1 MPRTR
6 LSRPAPARP
15 ARTGRAAAAAVA
27 TSAAV
32 LALAACGGDSAATDA
47 AGDDVVLR
55 VGELGTAITQETLLD
70 SAGEGDDLGYEV
82 EYSLFGNGP
91 AFMEAVPS
99 GAVDLTVMADTPSIF
114 AQVGDIPVKVV
125 AVQDTLAEGE
135 SFVEIVAN
143 PGSGIASVAD
153 LAGKKVAV
161 QPATIL
167 QYTVV
172 RALEAEGLSYDD
184 ITPVELPLP
193 DAAAA
198 LAKGDV
204 DAVASL
210 DPTLQQLKAN
220 GAVTIG
226 DGEGFT
232 TGYSYVVATEAA
244 LADPAKADAIGD
256 YLARLGRSYDWTVD
270 HAADWAAT
278 TSQLTGLPEPVALA
292 AQERRGSGWV
302 PIDDDV
308 VAKQQEQADVYT
320 ALGLIAEPLDVST
333 EYDDRYDDQL
343 TGGDQ

>member
-6 LSRPAPARP
+6 PSARALTAALTLPLLVLGLS
-15 ARTGRAAAAAVA
+15 
-27 TSAAV
+27 
-32 LALAACGGDSAATDA
+32 ACGGDSAASESS
-47 AGDDVVLR
+47 GDDVVLR
-55 VGELGTAITQETLLD
+55 VGELGTAVTQEKQLE

-82 EYSLFGNGP
+82 EYSLFNNGP

-99 GAVDLTVMADTPSIF
+99 GAVDVAIMADTPSIF
-114 AQVGDIPVKVV
+114 AQVGKIPVKVV
-125 AVQDTLAEGE
+125 AVQDTLKDGE

-143 PGSGIASVAD
+143 PDSGITSVAD
-153 LAGKKVAV
+153 LKGKKVAIN
-161 QPATIL
+161 PATIL

-198 LAKGDV
+198 LAKGDI
-204 DAVASL
+204 DAAASL

-244 LADPAKADAIGD
+244 LADPAKAEAIGD
-256 YLARLGRSYDWTVD
+256 YVARLGRSFE
-270 HAADWAAT
+270 WAAENPAEWAT
-278 TSQLTGLPEPVALA
+278 TLSALTGLPEPIALA
-292 AQERRGSGWV
+292 AQERRGAGWV

-308 VAKQQEQADVYT
+308 IAQQQEQADVYT
-320 ALGLIAEPLDVST
+320 ELGLIAEPLDVST
-333 EYDDRYDDQL
+333 QYDNRYDDLL

>member
-184 ITPVELPLP
+184 ITPSSCRCRTPP
-193 DAAAA
+193 RRSRRAT
-198 LAKGDV
+198 
-204 DAVASL
+204 STRSR
-210 DPTLQQLKAN
+210 PSTPRSSSSRR
-220 GAVTIG
+220 
-226 DGEGFT
+226 
-232 TGYSYVVATEAA
+232 TG
-244 LADPAKADAIGD
+244 P
-256 YLARLGRSYDWTVD
+256 
-270 HAADWAAT
+270 
-278 TSQLTGLPEPVALA
+278 
-292 AQERRGSGWV
+292 
-302 PIDDDV
+302 
-308 VAKQQEQADVYT
+308 
-320 ALGLIAEPLDVST
+320 
-333 EYDDRYDDQL
+333 
-343 TGGDQ
+343 

>member
-6 LSRPAPARP
+6 PSGPLTRRTARS
-15 ARTGRAAAAAVA
+15 AAAAVSVSVVA
-27 TSAAV
+27 
-32 LALAACGGDSAATDA
+32 LGLAACGGDSAATES
-47 AGDDVVLR
+47 GEDVVLR
-55 VGELGTAITQETLLD
+55 VGELGTAITQETQLE

-99 GAVDLTVMADTPSIF
+99 GAVDLAIMADTPSIF
-114 AQVGDIPVKVV
+114 AQVGNIPVKVV
-125 AVQDTLAEGE
+125 AVQDTLKDGE
-135 SFVEIVAN
+135 SFVEIVTN
-143 PGSGIASVAD
+143 PGSGIESVAD
-153 LAGKKVAV
+153 LAGKRVAV

-167 QYTVV
+167 QYTIV

-198 LAKGDV
+198 LANGDI
-204 DAVASL
+204 DAAASL

-256 YLARLGRSYDWTVD
+256 YLTRLGRAYEW
-270 HAADWAAT
+270 AAANPARWAAT
-278 TSQLTGLPEPVALA
+278 SSQLTGLPEPIALA
-292 AQERRGSGWV
+292 SQERRGAGWV
-302 PIDDDV
+302 PLDDDV
-308 VAKQQEQADVYT
+308 IAKQQEQADVYT

-333 EYDDRYDDQL
+333 QYDDRYDDLL